1 VAGIKMEKGKDITLE
16 QVYIILGKSKRTI
29 TRYIK
34 KGLLN
39 PEKVKS
45 KKETYEYID

>member
-1 VAGIKMEKGKDITLE
+1 MNNIGGTITFVEACKL
-16 QVYIILGKSKRTI
+16 LGKSKRQVS
-29 TRYIK
+29 RYIK

-45 KKETYEYID
+45 QKGMILLN

>member
-1 VAGIKMEKGKDITLE
+1 MIKQDELTLNE
-16 QVYIILGKSKRTI
+16 VCELLGKSQRTI

-45 KKETYEYID
+45 QKGMILLN

>member
-1 VAGIKMEKGKDITLE
+1 MANEIDLKEACR
-16 QVYIILGKSKRTI
+16 ILGKSKRTI

-34 KGLLN
+34 KGILN

-45 KKETYEYID
+45 EKGILEYY

>member
-1 VAGIKMEKGKDITLE
+1 MTKQDELTLNE
-16 QVYIILGKSKRTI
+16 VCELLGKSQRTI
-29 TRYIK
+29 IRNIK

-45 KKETYEYID
+45 QKGMILLN

>member
-1 VAGIKMEKGKDITLE
+1 MAKDISLNE
-16 QVYIILGKSKRTI
+16 VCQLLSKSKRTI

-45 KKETYEYID
+45 QKGMILLN